1 MVYVRILVH
10 LNTHY
15 LIYFYLEYEYITLAK
30 RQPGIVLAYFAFP
43 LHYISLRCSQPIFSL
58 VSNFFVK
65 HPNCH
70 YFYIV
75 KYYVRHTNW
84 YGYTMYTLFILFMGY
99 CPCDLMFINYESVP
113 VLPGL
118 QLLTIG
124 RVLTMRVFFSVRFRN
139 CIFHIGNYCWCLLQ
153 QNKL

>member
-1 MVYVRILVH
+1 MTTWCSPHMKTITVSLYRNYSKMVITCFAAEDTNNNFRYGKYNYGTWLKKNPAWSTHVRLSGVVDRATT
-10 LNTHY
+10 NC
-15 LIYFYLEYEYITLAK
+15 
-30 RQPGIVLAYFAFP
+30 FP

-113 VLPGL
+113 VLD
-118 QLLTIG
+118 
-124 RVLTMRVFFSVRFRN
+124 
-139 CIFHIGNYCWCLLQ
+139 Y
-153 QNKL
+153 